1 MLQGA
6 GVVDADSHVDETD
19 ATWEYMTE
27 AESRFK
33 PTSIDPGKAVV
44 PGDRRPHQFWL
55 VDGRLGLR
63 RWRDDER
70 TGTTKAT
77 RELFD
82 VKARVRHMDELGVD
96 IQVIYPT
103 YLLAVPTDRPE
114 LELALYRSYNRW
126 LADRTAESN
135 GRLRW
140 VVVPPLRSMD
150 EALEELKFGKEH
162 GACGVFKRAFEC
174 NGKPVSDPYFFPLY
188 EEAMR
193 LDLPICIHTGGE
205 NLSSSAAAGRGD
217 APFTVR
223 PQIGCFPILAMR
235 GIPEKFPT
243 LRFGVIEAMAS
254 WVPHV
259 IADLKAKNAHSGV
272 LKFYAEH
279 PINLQ
284 EDFLRAN
291 RFYVTCQTSDDV
303 PYLLKFGAEDS
314 LMIGTDYTHDDQSG
328 VIGALRYIE
337 RLGVD
342 GAIPMA
348 AAKKI
353 LIDNPR
359 KFYGL

>member
-1 MLQGA
+1 
-6 GVVDADSHVDETD
+6 
-19 ATWEYMTE
+19 
-27 AESRFK
+27 
-33 PTSIDPGKAVV
+33 
-44 PGDRRPHQFWL
+44 
-55 VDGRLGLR
+55 
-63 RWRDDER
+63 
-70 TGTTKAT
+70 
-77 RELFD
+77 
-82 VKARVRHMDELGVD
+82 
-96 IQVIYPT
+96 
-103 YLLAVPTDRPE
+103 
-114 LELALYRSYNRW
+114 
-126 LADRTAESN
+126 
-135 GRLRW
+135 
-140 VVVPPLRSMD
+140 
-150 EALEELKFGKEH
+150 
-162 GACGVFKRAFEC
+162 
-174 NGKPVSDPYFFPLY
+174 
-188 EEAMR
+188 
-193 LDLPICIHTGGE
+193 
-205 NLSSSAAAGRGD
+205 
-217 APFTVR
+217 
-223 PQIGCFPILAMR
+223 MR

-328 VIGALRYIE
+328 VIEALRYIE

-342 GAIPMA
+342 GEIPMA
-348 AAKKI
+348 AARKI